1 MRRNILGIIVGLV
14 LVLSVGAWGQLPI
27 YEQWRQEYHIEANS
41 ISVVIPA
48 RTPINMEGFFA
59 SVQYYDRWY
68 MGHGYYS
75 YNVREYICHLDSSGI
90 VWLRQIENYPRDGGI
105 PGMPSNPLLLS
116 DETIVVRNAQSE
128 VMHYTLEGDSIG
140 SFEILPDP
148 WDHLSRGILLSTSR
162 GFITAS
168 VLGVYSYTDSGVLLD
183 SLVVPDLYSSFKDIE
198 KISDN
203 LFFVLCTPDSYTVT
217 YVVDINLTVTQT
229 DTVATGLFPVAVCNG
244 SSGALFVT
252 ARNMLNDSLVLLR
265 FSESGEFEYLRMFY
279 DNQLLYIGSD
289 FFSTTAGVLCVQ
301 VNRTNGL
308 KHYQFYSED
317 LESLGTLTLHDDGHS
332 SIADDDGGMLV
343 SSWVGTH
350 FFVTKFGTTPTPTNS
365 TPALPNNIA
374 VSVYPNPFNATTT
387 FSFDLPGGTP
397 VSLRIYD
404 TTGLQ
409 VATVIDEFRDAG
421 SYTTSFD
428 ASALA
433 SGVYF
438 YRFDAWQF
446 SHSGKLLLLK

>member
-1 MRRNILGIIVGLV
+1 MGPPKSWNT
-14 LVLSVGAWGQLPI
+14 AF
-27 YEQWRQEYHIEANS
+27 H
-41 ISVVIPA
+41 
-48 RTPINMEGFFA
+48 FA
-59 SVQYYDRWY
+59 
-68 MGHGYYS
+68 
-75 YNVREYICHLDSSGI
+75 
-90 VWLRQIENYPRDGGI
+90 
-105 PGMPSNPLLLS
+105 
-116 DETIVVRNAQSE
+116 
-128 VMHYTLEGDSIG
+128 
-140 SFEILPDP
+140 
-148 WDHLSRGILLSTSR
+148 

-365 TPALPNNIA
+365 TPP
-374 VSVYPNPFNATTT
+374 SP
-387 FSFDLPGGTP
+387 
-397 VSLRIYD
+397 
-404 TTGLQ
+404 
-409 VATVIDEFRDAG
+409 
-421 SYTTSFD
+421 TTSLSPSTPTPSTQRQHS
-428 ASALA
+428 ASTYPAERPSPSA
-433 SGVYF
+433 STTQRAVKWPQSSMSFVMPGLIRLRSTRPLSRAGLF
-438 YRFDAWQF
+438 LPF
-446 SHSGKLLLLK
+446 